1 MEPNRH
7 TERSPHAEKNE
18 ARLDGQARLDSEARL
33 DQMFRAYREACP
45 EPEASVN
52 FMPGMWAKIEA
63 RQVSTNLFGRMA
75 KALVTVALAAT
86 VVLGILVSSAS
97 QSNSIGTYN
106 GTYLEALTADQVSSL
121 EPLNLERISE
131 LEQQ

>member
-1 MEPNRH
+1 MKQDKNGIMMSYKPMEPEA
-7 TERSPHAEKNE
+7 ERK
-18 ARLDGQARLDSEARL
+18 LDEL
-33 DQMFRAYREACP
+33 FRAYRAACP

-52 FMPGMWAKIEA
+52 FMPEIWAKIEA
-63 RQVSTNLFGRMA
+63 RQISTNLFGRMA

-86 VVLGILVSSAS
+86 VLLGLVAS
-97 QSNSIGTYN
+97 VKQSNSAASFS
-106 GTYLEALTADQVSSL
+106 GTYLEALTADHISSL

>member
-1 MEPNRH
+1 MEQGNPRAD
-7 TERSPHAEKNE
+7 TNE
-18 ARLDGQARLDSEARL
+18 AELRLDEL
-33 DQMFRAYREACP
+33 FRAYRQACP

-52 FMPGMWAKIEA
+52 FMPEIWAKIEA

-97 QSNSIGTYN
+97 QSNSASLATYN
-106 GTYLEALTADQVSSL
+106 GTYIEALTADHVSSL

>member
-1 MEPNRH
+1 MMFDKPMEPGNPRGDW
-7 TERSPHAEKNE
+7 NE
-18 ARLDGQARLDSEARL
+18 AELRLDEL
-33 DQMFRAYREACP
+33 FRAYRAACP

-52 FMPGMWAKIEA
+52 FMPEVWAKIEA
-63 RQVSTNLFGRMA
+63 RQISTNLFGRMA

-86 VVLGILVSSAS
+86 VVLGVVAS
-97 QSNSIGTYN
+97 VKQSNSAPSFSGTYM
-106 GTYLEALTADQVSSL
+106 EALTADHISSL